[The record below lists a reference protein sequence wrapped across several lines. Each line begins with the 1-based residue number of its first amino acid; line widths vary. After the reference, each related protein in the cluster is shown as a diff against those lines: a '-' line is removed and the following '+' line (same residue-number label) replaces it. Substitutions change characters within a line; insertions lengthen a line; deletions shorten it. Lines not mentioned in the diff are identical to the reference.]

1 LEEIGVC
8 VVIASLEIVFGY
20 IVVFEIDILARYY
33 YIDIISIHAVEF
45 YFYPFSS
52 HPVINVSIDFSTS
65 SDTSLIIIFFIV
77 LILLKDNLSRYDCKM
92 QVQNF
97 KGTIINLAFENTSK
111 LMFDSVV
118 YYIFFSISLD

>member
-45 YFYPFSS
+45 
-52 HPVINVSIDFSTS
+52 
-65 SDTSLIIIFFIV
+65 
-77 LILLKDNLSRYDCKM
+77 
-92 QVQNF
+92 
-97 KGTIINLAFENTSK
+97 
-111 LMFDSVV
+111 
-118 YYIFFSISLD
+118 